1 MHKKFVAKPKPDK
14 WAPMKISRVYK
25 GGNTIREYQLEGI
38 NWLTFCWLNSRNCI
52 LADEMGLGK
61 TIQSLTFC
69 QEMANYGVQGPFLIL
84 VPLSTIGNWIRE
96 FEKWTEFNAIV
107 YHGSSQSRQMLQD
120 YEFYFVEGGDEPDVS
135 NSIATNEKFDI
146 KKGELWKHSLD
157 PKLIEAKDF
166 YQFILL
172 LLLLRYIL
180 PVI

>member
-1 MHKKFVAKPKPDK
+1 
-14 WAPMKISRVYK
+14 
-25 GGNTIREYQLEGI
+25 
-38 NWLTFCWLNSRNCI
+38 
-52 LADEMGLGK
+52 
-61 TIQSLTFC
+61 
-69 QEMANYGVQGPFLIL
+69 
-84 VPLSTIGNWIRE
+84 
-96 FEKWTEFNAIV
+96 
-107 YHGSSQSRQMLQD
+107 MLQD